1 MRAPIL
7 LGLVASGLAASCNK
21 NKHCNSGEFCYSF
34 ANSCSNMNCA
44 CHDCDDYSG
53 APGFTS
59 GTQNCERYENIC
71 GGDCTKSAP
80 APTRRPTPRPVA
92 VSTPRPTAR
101 PTRRPTQRPTQ
112 RPTRR
117 PTPRPLLFSSPKSR
131 NCPDDKYATGEYKW
145 KEEGELF
152 CCREWTFT
160 KECYKYEE
168 VAMTTD

>member
-1 MRAPIL
+1 MNAL
-7 LGLVASGLAASCNK
+7 LFALLSGAASVPPPLPRLR
-21 NKHCNSGEFCYSF
+21 G
-34 ANSCSNMNCA
+34 
-44 CHDCDDYSG
+44 
-53 APGFTS
+53 TS
-59 GTQNCERYENIC
+59 TSDVNEGTSPDIIER
-71 GGDCTKSAP
+71 A
-80 APTRRPTPRPVA
+80 
-92 VSTPRPTAR
+92 
-101 PTRRPTQRPTQ
+101 PTQ